1 MKKVRRRQLLLA
13 SAGILAGTAGCT
25 SDDGSEE
32 NSIKDS
38 DGDGVIDSEDYAPR
52 DPDVQSSGDL
62 DSTPT
67 ATAEPTETTT
77 PPTTDAPTATTTT
90 EEPSSQSSG
99 EMLDGTIPSARSG
112 VIQYNSRELVVKVR
126 DYPEIE
132 QDPARLAV
140 VTAGFPNGTG
150 YASGRS
156 KTFTP
161 PSDGDD
167 PLDIT
172 VSVEGDLPEDE
183 RIFHAIIAIPD
194 KEISEVSAEE
204 ITRVGES
211 AAFKL
216 DGASIER
223 NEPDYLPDEDE
234 TDSFSRIEHEG
245 SFNLDYSGSTN
256 GKEWSAGIYFHK
268 SGYATMRS
276 EPRGRGYDE
285 YVAVASNNG
294 NAEAL
299 AGILDSTAEDN
310 GFESKRK
317 TVEFVID
324 FVQNLPYVTDNVSRG
339 YDEYPKFPTE
349 TLVDSD
355 GDCEDTAILLASI
368 LQADPFNYDMILIG
382 PPEHMAAG
390 IYSEVI
396 NGNYYELDGRDYYY
410 IETTGTGWGIGDIPE
425 TYDGDRATLYQ
436 V

>member
-1 MKKVRRRQLLLA
+1 MKKIQRRQMLLA
-13 SAGILAGTAGCT
+13 SAGILAGTAGCA
-25 SDDGSEE
+25 SDDS
-32 NSIKDS
+32 NSDDSIKDS

-52 DPDVQSSGDL
+52 DPDVQSREDL

-77 PPTTDAPTATTTT
+77 RPTTTAPTTTTTT
-90 EEPSSQSSG
+90 EEPPSQSSS
-99 EMLDGTIPSARSG
+99 EMLNATVPSARTG
-112 VIQYNSRELVVKVR
+112 VTHYNGRELVVKVR

-140 VTAGFPNGTG
+140 ITSGFPDGET

-156 KTFTP
+156 ETFTP
-161 PSDGDD
+161 PSNGDD
-167 PLDIT
+167 PREIT

-183 RIFHAIIAIPD
+183 RIFHSIVAIPD

-204 ITRVGES
+204 VTRLGES

-216 DGASIER
+216 NGTSIER
-223 NEPDYLPDEDE
+223 DEPDYLPDEDE
-234 TDSFSRIEHEG
+234 TDSFSRVEHEG

-256 GKEWSAGIYFHK
+256 GREWSAGIYFYK
-268 SGYATMRS
+268 SAYATMRS
-276 EPRGRGYDE
+276 EPRGRDYDE
-285 YVAVASNNG
+285 YVAVANSNG

-310 GFESKRK
+310 GFESKREK
-317 TVEFVID
+317 VEFVID
-324 FVQNLPYVTDNVSRG
+324 FVQSLPYVTDDVSRG

-390 IYSEVI
+390 IYSEEI

-425 TYDGDRATLYQ
+425 TYDGERATLYQ